1 MHYTQYILKE
11 DHKRVRAFF
20 NTVFKTGE
28 TGKGLHY
35 RIKRKNG
42 SVVYFE
48 TTCTVIKDESGKPTG
63 FRGVSRDITQRKQ
76 AERNL
81 LKIQNA
87 LEEKVKER
95 TQNLQESNVALE
107 VLLKKREGDRRDV
120 EDQVV
125 LNIREVISPY
135 IERLKASSL
144 KERQKVYVEIIERN
158 LKEITAPFMRG
169 LSDTFHKLTPTE
181 IQVINLVKQEK
192 TTKEMANFLG
202 ISPRTVEYHRDN
214 IRKKLGIANQ
224 KINLRSY
231 LLSIH

>member
-1 MHYTQYILKE
+1 
-11 DHKRVRAFF
+11 V
-20 NTVFKTGE
+20 
-28 TGKGLHY
+28 
-35 RIKRKNG
+35 
-42 SVVYFE
+42 
-48 TTCTVIKDESGKPTG
+48 G

-87 LEEKVKER
+87 LERKVKER
-95 TQNLQESNVALE
+95 TRNLQESNVALE
-107 VLLKKREGDRRDV
+107 VLLKKRENDRRDV
-120 EDQVV
+120 EEHVI
-125 LNIREVISPY
+125 LNIRESISPY
-135 IERLKASSL
+135 IERLKNSPL
-144 KERQKVYVEIIERN
+144 KDRQKVYLEIIERN
-158 LKEITAPFMRG
+158 LKEIAAPFMRG

-202 ISPRTVEYHRDN
+202 VSPRTVEYHRDN

-231 LLSIH
+231 LLSIR